1 METSTSQQKASW
13 GWCFLESDVYGA
25 LRSEFSGTETSRA
38 VQTIQHIRLFK
49 GSAIDTTAPQN
60 QDSIITTESTA
71 G

>member
-1 METSTSQQKASW
+1 MVHCVRNFLVQKQVA
-13 GWCFLESDVYGA
+13 
-25 LRSEFSGTETSRA
+25 R